1 MIDNF
6 SEHDLEYYQRT
17 SVKGIKWSGITE
29 VLTRFVRFIT
39 TVILARILLPQD
51 FGEIA
56 LAIIFIQ
63 FVQLIID
70 LGISTALIQRQDLK
84 QEHYNASFSFLFL
97 ISIAMVGVTFLGA
110 TFIGNVLG
118 NPKVI
123 PLIYFLS
130 IIIPFSSINLIPRVY
145 LTRRLYFRRLALV
158 DFAST
163 LGYAIITIFL
173 GWWLRS
179 VWSFVFGLIS
189 EQIIASIF
197 LWSFCKWRPVVL
209 FNYQKLKDLLGFGST
224 VFSTR
229 LLNFFSLNIPQ
240 ILIQQFFG
248 SSALGYFTIAF
259 QLIDLPTQRIAKNI
273 MKVMLPILSRLQKN
287 PQNYHILYLDAM
299 YIILTLIFPIYI
311 LIYLFAEPLVLLLY
325 GEKWL
330 MAAPLIR
337 LLAVLG
343 LVRSIWTGISVVSLS
358 MGKPQFELRLNLL
371 NILWIIPIMFILKPF
386 GIIAVVGSISVV
398 WSVVFFIGE
407 WKMIR
412 WMRMPWLR
420 FVRIIRIPILGSITM
435 ILLYYLVNYFYHIH
449 DQVFL
454 FIFFYFIVLTIAY
467 LSILI
472 IFDREYLLQR
482 VRLFWKTK

>member
-1 MIDNF
+1 
-6 SEHDLEYYQRT
+6 
-17 SVKGIKWSGITE
+17 
-29 VLTRFVRFIT
+29 
-39 TVILARILLPQD
+39 
-51 FGEIA
+51 
-56 LAIIFIQ
+56 
-63 FVQLIID
+63 
-70 LGISTALIQRQDLK
+70 
-84 QEHYNASFSFLFL
+84 
-97 ISIAMVGVTFLGA
+97 
-110 TFIGNVLG
+110 
-118 NPKVI
+118 
-123 PLIYFLS
+123 
-130 IIIPFSSINLIPRVY
+130 
-145 LTRRLYFRRLALV
+145 
-158 DFAST
+158 
-163 LGYAIITIFL
+163 
-173 GWWLRS
+173 
-179 VWSFVFGLIS
+179 
-189 EQIIASIF
+189 
-197 LWSFCKWRPVVL
+197 VL

-386 GIIAVVGSISVV
+386 GIIAVVGSISIV